1 MSNAV
6 ELAQVWVPLM
16 PEASRIAAG
25 VEKIGKEAASR
36 FNRQT
41 QVMGSAMAKSI
52 DTHGAKV
59 VESLRKVERQTI
71 SVQKARKADADALG
85 RLELAQK
92 RYQQVSS
99 NAKATELQRATAAES
114 VARAQRTQELTADGL
129 TRATKGLTQAQKA
142 QASAQ
147 REANAAQA
155 AASRSGARTPLG
167 YNFSAAGQQA
177 ERAGTE
183 SATRFAAGFKKMIGP
198 AMALVGGAGLF
209 STIKQSVKAGVDME
223 SNLNRLQG
231 VTGASAQMMAK
242 ASEKA
247 QQLGADTTIVGAS
260 AADAAAAMLELAK
273 SGLNMNQA
281 MGAAPGTLRLAAAA
295 SIDAATAAEAQG
307 NIINAYQLKAEDA
320 NHVADALAGVAN
332 AAAGEVPDFMLG
344 LQQAATVAHGFGI
357 SMDDTVATLGL
368 FANAGIRGSDAGT
381 SLKTMLTHLAAP
393 SDQAGKAMDAL
404 GLNIRNTKGEFVG
417 MRELFRQIGEAS
429 SRMRPDDF
437 QENVATVFGTDAI
450 RGAMIAGSQG
460 IQTLDKMTA
469 AVTKEGNAAA
479 MAAANMQGV
488 PGVMEKISN
497 ATDGAKLAFYDLLK
511 PALQSG
517 GDKLLTVIQGIG
529 DSFTSLKKGTAT
541 GGLAVVA
548 DVWRDISGAA
558 KDLAPTLGKAIK
570 ALATGAGGVAVVGW
584 QALGMAI
591 KAVEPPLRIIADLF
605 GSNQWLST
613 GLMAAFAMF
622 IAKTKLLPP
631 VLNSVNSTVTRA
643 KGVWSELR
651 TPLND
656 VKDRTTGLV
665 TQQGLLTRA
674 TEGTLGPVGRMR
686 AAYLEGAQQ
695 AKTFAQNN
703 TFLRTQL
710 VQNVG
715 PLQRIQQAG
724 SNAVTSIRGMSTV
737 MGAARAAGSGLSM
750 AAGGLMSA
758 LGGPW
763 GIAIM
768 GATALLG
775 GLAAAHADAA
785 RKAGE
790 QQAAENALK
799 DTLAAGRLTERTR
812 HDINTALG
820 ERKDGAPSALD
831 REQSFKLPAG
841 TVLGAATGSDSA
853 RALLNKTLTDNLT
866 AAGKGNGDVQKMLD
880 TAQAAGIS
888 TEELSKA
895 LSKEGFNWD
904 IVTQKL
910 KAYNDAQQAA
920 LEREHPGGKVERTYE
935 PVLRDLDQLMAKL
948 PDAAE
953 SAATMNQQ
961 MNQQALTATRAA
973 EGWAQE
979 NRSLNGVWEASA
991 RGVEAFKA
999 LGAAVVAVPSDKQIV
1014 VSVPDEKKAAF
1025 MQQMKDIGNTVEHL
1039 PNGEIVVTAN
1049 DDAAVERWKAYVK
1062 KVEGTPVQVPIELQV
1077 QNYDAALKAWV
1088 QRLQSGQNPGAMPQA
1103 PVTPG
1108 QTVGGRATG
1117 GRIDPS
1123 GRISGPGS
1131 GTSDS
1136 ILAQVMGGGFVKVS
1150 NKESVN
1156 TAASTAKNWPLINA
1170 MNNGYV
1176 PPIPLLRDLSGLKG
1190 YAEGGAFALED
1201 AAEGMVGTPY
1211 SQGARN
1217 DCSGSIAQL
1226 VNAALGGGDGS
1237 LMTTKTAAT
1246 WLAARGF
1253 KMGNGPAGSFR
1264 IGWYDH
1270 GPNPNDG
1277 HMAATL
1283 PDGRNVESGGK
1294 NGVFTLGAGA
1304 AGASDPQ
1311 FDQHMY
1317 LPEEALYPEGSGG
1330 SGGGGFGGGSYGGG
1344 GGGYGGSGGGPTR
1357 AEQRALR
1364 NAAQKVDDTAKA
1376 VEIAKQHLDEVNANP
1391 KAKPSAQAAAQER
1404 LNKAERE
1411 HQDALDDQ
1419 ASKQEEVNEKSA
1431 KRGSRGTGRGD
1442 GTGDGGPDGKSFGKD
1457 LLSGAMEVLGFDGS
1471 VFSDPTQWGIWKL
1484 GTGGAN
1490 YLGGLAKNV
1499 GTDEEGNRRMVR
1511 RPGDDPSRTQ
1521 HIGTGGLPGPSEI
1534 GGVGDGGFGNLATGL
1549 LDSVLPQASDWLPNA
1564 TNGGGTTNTNTTN
1577 NSNSNNTTNTGV
1589 AIYGPVTMQA
1599 PAGMPSQPDRIAT
1612 RQTGLPR

>member
-1 MSNAV
+1 MSSNAV

-16 PEASRIAAG
+16 PEASRIASG

-36 FNRQT
+36 FGRAT
-41 QVMGSAMAKSI
+41 KVMGDSMLKAVNAS
-52 DTHGAKV
+52 GAKV
-59 VESLRKVERQTI
+59 VESLRQVERQTI
-71 SVQKARKADADALG
+71 AVQKARKADADALG

-92 RYQQVSS
+92 RYQQVSG
-99 NAKATELQRATAAES
+99 NAKSTELQRATAAEGM
-114 VARAQRTQELTADGL
+114 ARAQRTQELTADSL

-142 QASAQ
+142 QAAAQ
-147 REANAAQA
+147 REVSAAQA
-155 AASRSGARTPLG
+155 AAGRSGARTPLG
-167 YNFSAAGQQA
+167 YNFSTVGQQA
-177 ERAGTE
+177 ERAGEE
-183 SATRFAAGFKKMIGP
+183 SGTRFAAGFKKVIGP

-231 VTGASAQMMAK
+231 VTGASAQTMAK

-273 SGLNMNQA
+273 SGLNMNQV

-307 NIINAYQLKAEDA
+307 NIINAFQLKAEDA
-320 NHVADALAGVAN
+320 NHVADALANVAN

-460 IQTLDKMTA
+460 IETLDKMKKSVVEVGGA
-469 AVTKEGNAAA
+469 SK

-605 GSNQWLST
+605 GNNQWLST
-613 GLMAAFAMF
+613 GLMAALAMF

-631 VLNSVNSTVTRA
+631 VLNTVNGAATRA
-643 KGVWSELR
+643 KGVWAELR

-656 VKDRTTGLV
+656 VKDKTTGLV

-695 AKTFAQNN
+695 AKTFAQHNS
-703 TFLRTQL
+703 FLRTQL

-715 PLQRIQQAG
+715 PLQRIGQAG

-768 GATALLG
+768 GATALVG

-799 DTLAAGRLTERTR
+799 DTLAAGRMTEDTR
-812 HDINTALG
+812 KAINEKLG

-841 TVLGAATGSDSA
+841 TLLAASTGSDQA
-853 RALLNKTLTDNLT
+853 RALLNSTLASNLT
-866 AAGKGNGDVQKMLD
+866 KAAQSGGDSQKMVDQLKAAGVGVD
-880 TAQAAGIS
+880 
-888 TEELSKA
+888 ELAKA
-895 LSKEGFNWD
+895 LGKEGNNWD
-904 IVTQKL
+904 IVNQKL
-910 KAYNDAQQAA
+910 AAYTARQNAAMQAGAQVPDSFMPAFQG
-920 LEREHPGGKVERTYE
+920 LQ
-935 PVLRDLDQLMAKL
+935 QLMDRL
-948 PDAAE
+948 PDYAE
-953 SAATMNQQ
+953 SAATMNQA
-961 MNQQALTATRAA
+961 MNQQSMTADNATQKWMQA
-973 EGWAQE
+973 

-999 LGAAVVAVPSDKQIV
+999 LGAAVVAVPSDKQVV

-1025 MQQMKDIGNTVEHL
+1025 MQQMKDIGNEVLKL
-1039 PNGEIVVTAN
+1039 PDGQIVVTAN

-1156 TAASTAKNWPLINA
+1156 TAESTAKNWPLINA

-1176 PPIPLLRDLSGLKG
+1176 PPIEMLRDLSGLKG

-1201 AAEGMVGTPY
+1201 AAEAMVGTPY

-1264 IGWYDH
+1264 VGWYDH

-1317 LPEEALYPEGSGG
+1317 LPEDALYPEGSGG
-1330 SGGGGFGGGSYGGG
+1330 AGGGGFGGGSSG

-1431 KRGSRGTGRGD
+1431 KRGSRGGTGRGD

-1484 GTGGAN
+1484 FTGGAN
-1490 YLGGLAKNV
+1490 YVGGLLKNF
-1499 GTDEEGNRRMVR
+1499 GGGPDGPGDQRMLR
-1511 RPGDDPSRTQ
+1511 PRPGEDPNRAQ
-1521 HIGTGGLPGPSEI
+1521 HRGSGAFPGPTDT
-1534 GGVGDGGFGNLATGL
+1534 GGVGDGGFSNIGMSM
-1549 LDSVLPQASDWLPNA
+1549 LDSLLPQASDWLPNA

-1577 NSNSNNTTNTGV
+1577 NSNSNNTNNTGV
-1589 AIYGPVTMQA
+1589 AIYGPVTMQQ
-1599 PAGMPSQPDRIAT
+1599 PANAQPPDRMAT
-1612 RQTGLPR
+1612 RQSGLPK